1 MSFFPKS
8 KGKKVILIKTFLKIM
23 SVVVCMFILSRV
35 TFYILQSLSVDIW
48 IARGITIAVIIV
60 FAIGVNIVI
69 YRHYHKT

>member
-1 MSFFPKS
+1 M
-8 KGKKVILIKTFLKIM
+8 L
-23 SVVVCMFILSRV
+23 ILSRI

-69 YRHYHKT
+69 YRHYNKT